1 MSLRKWLH
9 TNTLNWSLRSEDLA
23 ICGRRKKKRKAT
35 SAKIQTSAENL
46 RKKMTAHTVSSQK

>member
-9 TNTLNWSLRSEDLA
+9 TNTLDWSLRSEDLA
-23 ICGRRKKKRKAT
+23 ICGRRKKKEAT

-46 RKKMTAHTVSSQK
+46 RKKMTAHTV